1 MKVNLVAKIMQST
14 YLSVIFHVKY
24 KKLIFLAVLTWF
36 SILGKIQDGSQDGD
50 HCCWRHVPL
59 AAQLPLKYT
68 SSCSENQRIFAKGKI
83 VSKYRKLRGTGP
95 SSPPLVP
102 RWGYEFAS
110 RPRVKVVNNFLVLNH
125 FCFSPCSSWKYCG
138 SLHYRK
144 VFYCCF

>member
-1 MKVNLVAKIMQST
+1 MQSS
-14 YLSVIFHVKY
+14 YLCVIFHVKY

-36 SILGKIQDGSQDGD
+36 LILGKIQDGD
-50 HCCWRHVPL
+50 HCCWRHIPL

-68 SSCSENQRIFAKGKI
+68 SSCSENQRLFAKGKI
-83 VSKYRKLRGTGP
+83 VSKYRKLRGRG
-95 SSPPLVP
+95 SFPPRLVP

-138 SLHYRK
+138 SWHYCK
-144 VFYCCF
+144 VFCWCF